1 MLYNLLYPLIHIWS
15 GFNIF
20 RYITFRAVMAALT
33 AFLLSVMLGPW
44 VIKKLTIL
52 KIGENVRDKKE
63 IGVLHDFQGKK
74 QGTPTMGGILIL
86 ASIVG
91 STIIWADMTNRF
103 TLIALFSTIWLGA
116 VGFADDYI
124 KLVKKRSKGLAA
136 TTKLFCQILLGLAVG
151 VYFYFYKGGFTNL
164 ELPFIKS
171 MVIDLSVF
179 YIFFVMV
186 VIVGTSNAV
195 NLTDG
200 LDGLAI
206 GCALFAALAYSI
218 LSYIVG
224 NAILSKYLLIMYVPG
239 TGELAVFC
247 ASIVGAG
254 LGFLWYN
261 CYPAQVFMG
270 DTGSLALGGAL
281 GVVAVAIKKELLL
294 FIVGGIFVF
303 EALSVII
310 QVISFKTRGKRV
322 FLMSPAHHH
331 FQLKGWNE
339 SKVIVRFWIIAI
351 ILALFTLATLKIR

>member
-1 MLYNLLYPLIHIWS
+1 MLYNLLYPLADLWF

-20 RYITFRAVMAALT
+20 KYITFRAAMAALT

-44 VIKKLTIL
+44 VIKKLTAL

-63 IGVLHDFQGKK
+63 VGALHAFHEKK
-74 QGTPTMGGILIL
+74 QGTPTMGGVLIL
-86 ASIVG
+86 AAITGATVLWS
-91 STIIWADMTNRF
+91 DMTNKF
-103 TLIALFSTIWLGA
+103 ILIALGSTLWLGL
-116 VGFADDYI
+116 VGFADDYM

-136 TTKLFCQILLGLAVG
+136 TPKLLGQIILGLGVG
-151 VYFYFYKGGFTNL
+151 VYFYFSKGGFTNL
-164 ELPFIKS
+164 ELPFIKNI
-171 MVIDLSVF
+171 VIDLSVF
-179 YIFFVMV
+179 YIFFVTL

-206 GCALFAALAYSI
+206 GCTSFAALSYSI

-224 NAILSKYLLIMYVPG
+224 NAILSKYLLTTYVPG
-239 TGELAVFC
+239 AGELSVFC

-281 GVVAVAIKKELLL
+281 GVVAVIIKKELLL

-310 QVISFKTRGKRV
+310 QVASFKLRGKRV
-322 FLMSPAHHH
+322 FLMSPVHHH

-339 SKVIVRFWIIAI
+339 SKVIVRFWIIAML
-351 ILALFTLATLKIR
+351 LALFTIVTLKIR

>member
-1 MLYNLLYPLIHIWS
+1 MLYNLLYPLSHIWF

-20 RYITFRAVMAALT
+20 RYITFRATMAALT
-33 AFLLSVMLGPW
+33 AFLLSLLLGPW

-52 KIGENVRDKKE
+52 KIGEHVRDKGE
-63 IGVLHDFQGKK
+63 VGALHVLHEKK

-86 ASIVG
+86 AAVIC
-91 STIIWADMTNRF
+91 STIVWADITNKF
-103 TLIALFSTIWLGA
+103 ILIALFSTAWLGTI
-116 VGFADDYI
+116 GFIDDYI

-136 TTKLFCQILLGLAVG
+136 IPKLLGQILLGLSVG
-151 VYFYFYKGGFTNL
+151 IFFYFSKGNTTFL
-164 ELPFIKS
+164 DLPFIKDT
-171 MVIDLSVF
+171 VIELSVF
-179 YIFFVMV
+179 YIFFVTL

-206 GCALFAALAYSI
+206 GCTSFAALAYSV

-224 NAILSKYLLIMYVPG
+224 NAILSKYLLITHIPG

-281 GVVAVAIKKELLL
+281 GVVAVSIKKELLL
-294 FIVGGIFVF
+294 FLVGGIFVF

-310 QVISFKTRGKRV
+310 QVVSFKLTKRRV
-322 FLMSPAHHH
+322 FLMSPVHHH

-351 ILALFTLATLKIR
+351 ILVLFTLVTLKIR

>member
-1 MLYNLLYPLIHIWS
+1 MLYNLLYPLSHLWS

-20 RYITFRAVMAALT
+20 KYITFRAAMAALT
-33 AFLLSVMLGPW
+33 AFLISLILGPW

-52 KIGENVRDKKE
+52 KIGENVRNKSE
-63 IGVLHDFQGKK
+63 IGALHTFQEKK

-86 ASIVG
+86 SAIVIA
-91 STIIWADMTNRF
+91 TLIWSDMTNKF
-103 TLIALFSTIWLGA
+103 TLIALFSTVWLGV

-136 TTKLFCQILLGLAVG
+136 TTKLLGQILLGLSVG
-151 VYFYFYKGGFTNL
+151 VYFYFSKGGFTTL
-164 ELPFIKS
+164 ELPFIKK
-171 MVIDLSVF
+171 MVFDLSVF
-179 YIFFVMV
+179 YIFFVML

-206 GCALFAALAYSI
+206 GCICFAALTYGI
-218 LSYIVG
+218 LSYIAG
-224 NAILSKYLLIMYVPG
+224 NIIWSKYLLTAYVPG
-239 TGELAVFC
+239 SGELAVFC
-247 ASIVGAG
+247 SAIVGAG

-303 EALSVII
+303 EALSVIM
-310 QVISFKTRGKRV
+310 QVISFKTTKRRI
-322 FLMSPAHHH
+322 FLMAPVHHH

-351 ILALFTLATLKIR
+351 ILALFTLMTLKIR